1 MIRLLRRLL
10 DGPDDGL
17 PAQLARLKAECADLS
32 KPKRID
38 GMELPERDE
47 SKPSCVHCY
56 SDNDIL
62 ALQLRREAEAAR
74 QPNNVIQIQVRSVR

>member
-1 MIRLLRRLL
+1 MRRFLSRWFVFQ
-10 DGPDDGL
+10 PVSL
-17 PAQLARLKAECADLS
+17 PEQMKALWGTEIKA
-32 KPKRID
+32 KRID

-47 SKPSCVHCY
+47 SKPGCVHCY

-74 QPNNVIQIQVRSVR
+74 QPKVVQMKVGRTGR